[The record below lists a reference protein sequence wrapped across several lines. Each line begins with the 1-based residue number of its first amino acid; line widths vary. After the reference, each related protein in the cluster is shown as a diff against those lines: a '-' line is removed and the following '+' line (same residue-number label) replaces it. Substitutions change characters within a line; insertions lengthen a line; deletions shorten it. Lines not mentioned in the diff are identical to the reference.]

1 MSKELAITL
10 EDKPGT
16 LAKLTEALGA
26 AGVNIETFFVA
37 PGPKSNCRILVDDPV
52 AARKAIEGA
61 GLKVD
66 SEREAL
72 AVELDDQA
80 GSLGRIARKLANAQ
94 VNMQVRSARGP
105 ECIGPLAQRPW
116 DSKRFPGP
124 TGSRAFQWSC

>member
-37 PGPKSNCRILVDDPV
+37 PGPKSNCRILVDDAA

-94 VNMQVRSARGP
+94 VNIENAYVAGGGNGNKKKVV
-105 ECIGPLAQRPW
+105 IITADAAKAKGLL
-116 DSKRFPGP
+116 
-124 TGSRAFQWSC
+124 

>member
-1 MSKELAITL
+1 MAKELAITL

-37 PGPKSNCRILVDDPV
+37 PGPKSNCRILVDDAA

-61 GLKVD
+61 GMKVD

-72 AVELDDQA
+72 AVELDDQPGA
-80 GSLGRIARKLANAQ
+80 LGRVARKLANAQ
-94 VNMQVRSARGP
+94 VNIENAYVAGGGNGKKKKVVIITADA
-105 ECIGPLAQRPW
+105 E
-116 DSKRFPGP
+116 
-124 TGSRAFQWSC
+124 RAKGLL

>member
-1 MSKELAITL
+1 MAKELAITL

-37 PGPKSNCRILVDDPV
+37 PGPKSNCRILVEDAV

-94 VNMQVRSARGP
+94 VNIENAYVAGGGNGRKKKVVIITADAAKAKG
-105 ECIGPLAQRPW
+105 LL
-116 DSKRFPGP
+116 
-124 TGSRAFQWSC
+124 

>member
-1 MSKELAITL
+1 MAKELSVTL

-37 PGPKSNCRILVDDPV
+37 PGPKGNCRILVDD
-52 AARKAIEGA
+52 AAKARAAIEKA
-61 GLKVD
+61 GMRVD

-80 GSLGRIARKLANAQ
+80 GSLGRVARKLANAQ
-94 VNMQVRSARGP
+94 VNIESAYVAGGGNGKKKKVVIITQDA
-105 ECIGPLAQRPW
+105 EKAKGLL
-116 DSKRFPGP
+116 
-124 TGSRAFQWSC
+124 

>member
-61 GLKVD
+61 GMKVD

-94 VNMQVRSARGP
+94 VNIENAYVAGGGNGNKKKVV
-105 ECIGPLAQRPW
+105 IITADAAKAKGLL
-116 DSKRFPGP
+116 
-124 TGSRAFQWSC
+124 

>member
-1 MSKELAITL
+1 MAKELTVTL

-37 PGPKSNCRILVDDPV
+37 PGPKGNCRILVDDAA

-61 GLKVD
+61 GMKVD
-66 SEREAL
+66 SERDAV

-80 GSLGRIARKLANAQ
+80 GALGRVARKLANAH
-94 VNMQVRSARGP
+94 VNIDSAYVAGGGNGKKKKVVIITP
-105 ECIGPLAQRPW
+105 DAQ
-116 DSKRFPGP
+116 KAKGLL
-124 TGSRAFQWSC
+124 

>member
-37 PGPKSNCRILVDDPV
+37 PGPKSNCRVVVDDAA

-94 VNMQVRSARGP
+94 VNIENAYVAGGGNGKKKKIVIITADA
-105 ECIGPLAQRPW
+105 EKAKGLL
-116 DSKRFPGP
+116 
-124 TGSRAFQWSC
+124 

>member
-1 MSKELAITL
+1 MSKELSVTL

-37 PGPKSNCRILVDDPV
+37 PGPKSNCRIVVDDAA

-61 GLKVD
+61 GYRVEN
-66 SEREAL
+66 ERDAL

-80 GSLGRIARKLANAQ
+80 GALGRVARKLANAQ
-94 VNMQVRSARGP
+94 VNIESAYVAGGGNGKKKKKIVIISADA
-105 ECIGPLAQRPW
+105 EKAKGLL
-116 DSKRFPGP
+116 
-124 TGSRAFQWSC
+124 

>member
-94 VNMQVRSARGP
+94 VNIENAYVAGGGNGKKKKIVIITADA
-105 ECIGPLAQRPW
+105 EKAKGLL
-116 DSKRFPGP
+116 
-124 TGSRAFQWSC
+124 